1 LRGKFNSFAK
11 VQQTRVITKKKNLFF
26 SFYYRVPP
34 TLSKGTANESNNKE
48 KNKFFSFYYREPP
61 TLSKG
66 TANESN
72 NKEKKVFFESPVKFC
87 AKKKTSNSFK

>member
-1 LRGKFNSFAK
+1 
-11 VQQTRVITKKKNLFF
+11 
-26 SFYYRVPP
+26 VPP

-48 KNKFFSFYYREPP
+48 KNLFFSFYYRVPP